1 MTHIALIIIRIYF
14 KVFSNYLYEEIRQKK
29 ILHVGLILS
38 GINNIISKHEENSM

>member
-14 KVFSNYLYEEIRQKK
+14 KVFNNYFYEKIRKK
-29 ILHVGLILS
+29 KLHVGLILS